1 MVGLADRA
9 KHYPRQLSGGQEQ
22 RVGIA
27 RAIVTDPTLLL
38 CDEPTGDLDRKSGDE
53 ILDLLQALN
62 QQHGK
67 TIVMVTHDPRA
78 AERAEADA
86 APREGRAAWR
96 SRMKFLPLLWSSL
109 WRKKIRTIFT
119 LLSIFV
125 AFLLFGLLMTIR
137 TAFSFGV
144 DIAGLDRL
152 VLIHKVSLIM
162 PLPIS
167 YLERLQATDGVT
179 LATHNSWFG
188 GVYQDP
194 SNFFAQI
201 AVEPE
206 AVHELYPE
214 YKLPPEQMKA
224 WLADRQGAI
233 VGVDL
238 ARSASAGRSATAFP
252 IQGTIWQP
260 KQGQVWE
267 FNIAGIYDGD
277 AGVDKTQLF
286 FRYDYLDENRRQGE
300 GLVGWYIVK
309 IADPSQAQ
317 AMGAKFDE
325 MFANSSAE
333 TKTTTEKGFV
343 EGFAKQ
349 VGDIGAIMIAILVA
363 VLFTMMLVA
372 ANTMAQSVRERTSE
386 VGVLKTLG
394 FSNTSILMLVLGE
407 SVLIARD
414 RRRPR
419 PAGRLAVRAAGRSH
433 RRHAADLHPAAARC
447 RHRRGVDRRPGA
459 ASPGCCRRSTPCS

>member
-1 MVGLADRA
+1 
-9 KHYPRQLSGGQEQ
+9 
-22 RVGIA
+22 
-27 RAIVTDPTLLL
+27 
-38 CDEPTGDLDRKSGDE
+38 
-53 ILDLLQALN
+53 
-62 QQHGK
+62 
-67 TIVMVTHDPRA
+67 
-78 AERAEADA
+78 
-86 APREGRAAWR
+86 
-96 SRMKFLPLLWSSL
+96 MKFIPLLWSSL
-109 WRKKIRTIFT
+109 WRKKFRTTFT

-144 DIAGLDRL
+144 EIAGLDRL

-167 YLERLQATDGVT
+167 YQGRLQSTEGVQ
-179 LATHNSWFG
+179 LASHNTWFG

-201 AVEPE
+201 AVDPE
-206 AVHELYPE
+206 AHLTLYPE
-214 YKLPPEQMKA
+214 FRLPPEQIAA
-224 WLADRQGAI
+224 WKADRQGAI
-233 VGVDL
+233 VGADL
-238 ARSASAGRSATAFP
+238 AKRFGWKLGDRIP

-260 KQGQVWE
+260 KQGQVWD
-267 FNIAGIYDGD
+267 FNIVGIYDGE

-300 GLVGWYIVK
+300 GLVGWYVVK
-309 IADPSQAQ
+309 IADPGRAQ
-317 AMGAKFDE
+317 EMGATFDE

-349 VGDIGAIMIAILVA
+349 VGDIGAIMIAILIA
-363 VLFTMMLVA
+363 VLFTMLLVA

-394 FSNTSILMLVLGE
+394 FSNGTILALVLGE
-407 SVLIARD
+407 SVLIAIIGGSLGLLAAWAFVQQGDPTGGMLPIFMLPTRD
-414 RRRPR
+414 V
-419 PAGRLAVRAAGRSH
+419 AIGGVLIVVLGLAAGLLPALNAMQLKITDAL
-433 RRHAADLHPAAARC
+433 RRA
-447 RHRRGVDRRPGA
+447 
-459 ASPGCCRRSTPCS
+459 